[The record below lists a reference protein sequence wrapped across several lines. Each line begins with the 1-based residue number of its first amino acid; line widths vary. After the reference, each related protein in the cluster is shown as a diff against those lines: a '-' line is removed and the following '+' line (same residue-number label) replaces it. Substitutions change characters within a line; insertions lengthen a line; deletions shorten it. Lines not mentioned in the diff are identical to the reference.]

1 MNLSATFISRPI
13 ATALLMVAIVLLGII
28 GYELLPVAA
37 LPDVDSPT
45 IQVTAQLPGA
55 DPQTMASSVATQLE
69 RQFGQIPGLTQM
81 TSSSALG
88 YTQITLQFGRDR
100 TVDSAAQDVQAAI
113 NATAGQLPP
122 DLLNPPIYRKTNPAD
137 TPILLIALTSDTL
150 PLTKVSDYAN
160 SILAQKLSQ
169 MPGVGLVSIGGEQN
183 PAIRVQVNPAQ
194 LAAEGLDLET
204 VRTALANSTV
214 NQPKGTLYGGQQAFS
229 LLTNDQLTTA
239 SGFDN
244 YIVAY
249 RNGAPV
255 RVRDVGRAVVAPE
268 DKTLAG
274 WLGTHPAVLIQ
285 IQRQPGANV
294 IATVDQIKKALPQL
308 QASLPP
314 SIKVEIVSDRTQT
327 IRASVTDVK
336 FTLLLTIALVVGV
349 IFLFL
354 RKLWA
359 TVIPAVA
366 VPLSLIGTLAVIYV
380 LGYSLDNLSLMALT
394 IAVGFVVDDAIVMIE
409 NIVRHI
415 EGGASPMQ
423 AAVDGAG
430 EIGFTIMSISIS
442 LIAVFIPLFLMSGVV
457 GLLFR
462 EFAVTVAVAIVVS
475 VVVSLSL
482 TPMMCARLLTP
493 EERGGA
499 GRVSRAL
506 ERFFDGLVAVYDR
519 ALIVALRYR
528 GITLTAMILTICA
541 TVALYVVIPKGFF
554 PQQDTGMIV
563 GISEG
568 AQDISPQGMKDRQEA
583 VLDVVSRDPAVASAT
598 AYIGPGGST
607 VTENDGRMFIT
618 LKPHGQ
624 RRATADQI
632 IARLNRALQP
642 VQGIRLY
649 MQAAQDINVGARLSK
664 SQYQYT
670 LVDVDSDELN
680 HWAPILLEK
689 LRGLPQITDAASDQ
703 QSAGETLKVEIN
715 RDVASRLGVNPAVV
729 DSLLYDAFGQ
739 RHVAR
744 IYTTL
749 NQYYV
754 ILEVDPGYQLG
765 PNALSRIYA
774 RSSSGTMVPLSQLAS
789 VSRSVAPLAINHQG
803 QFPSVTLSFN
813 LTPKSTIG
821 GAVSAIR
828 QSVADLHMPPSIAT
842 SFQGNAQAFQNSL
855 SSTPIL
861 ILAALVA
868 VYIILGMLYEST
880 IHPLTIIST
889 LPSAGLGALL
899 TLMLFG
905 MPLDVI
911 GIVGIILLIGIVK
924 KNGIMLVDF
933 ALIGQRERGLSSE
946 DAIHEACRLRFRPIL
961 MTTLCALLGGVPLML
976 GTGTGS
982 EIRQPLGYAIV
993 GGLLV
998 SQLLTLFT
1006 TPVVYIYMDRL
1017 KDWLDGRSRSQ
1028 SSDMAATSATQ
1039 VSTES

>member
-1 MNLSATFISRPI
+1 MNLSAAFIRKPI

-366 VPLSLIGTLAVIYV
+366 VPLSLIGTLAAIYV

-394 IAVGFVVDDAIVMIE
+394 IAVGFVVDDAVVMIE
-409 NIVRHI
+409 NVVRHI
-415 EGGASPMQ
+415 EGGATPMQ
-423 AAVDGAG
+423 AAVEGAG

-475 VVVSLSL
+475 VIVSLSL

-493 EERGGA
+493 EDRGGA

-519 ALIVALRYR
+519 ALVVALRYR
-528 GITLTAMILTICA
+528 GITLTTMILTVGA

-624 RRATADQI
+624 RSASADQI

-703 QSAGETLKVEIN
+703 QSAGETLKVEID

-774 RSSSGTMVPLSQLAS
+774 QSSSGTMVPLSQFAAI
-789 VSRSVAPLAINHQG
+789 SRSIAPLAINHQG

-813 LTPKSTIG
+813 LAPNSTIG

-828 QSVADLHMPPSIAT
+828 RTVADLHLPPSIAT
-842 SFQGNAQAFQNSL
+842 SFQGNAQAFQSSL

-889 LPSAGLGALL
+889 LPAAGLGALL

-924 KNGIMLVDF
+924 KNGIMLIDF
-933 ALIGQRERGLSSE
+933 ALTGQRERGLSSE

-1017 KDWLDGRSRSQ
+1017 KDWLDGQRY
-1028 SSDMAATSATQ
+1028 AENAKA
-1039 VSTES
+1039 

>member
-1 MNLSATFISRPI
+1 MNLSAPFIHRPI

-37 LPDVDSPT
+37 LPEVDSPT

-55 DPQTMASSVATQLE
+55 DPQTVASSVATQLE
-69 RQFGQIPGLTQM
+69 RQFGQIPGLAQM

-88 YTQITLQFGRDR
+88 YTQITLQFSRDR
-100 TVDSAAQDVQAAI
+100 TIDSAAQDVQAAI
-113 NATAGQLPP
+113 NATSGQLPP
-122 DLLNPPIYRKTNPAD
+122 NLLNPPIYRKTNPAD
-137 TPILLIALTSDTL
+137 TPILLLALTSDTL
-150 PLTKVSDYAN
+150 PLTKVSDYAD
-160 SILAQKLSQ
+160 SILVQKLSQ
-169 MPGVGLVSIGGEQN
+169 MPGVGLVSLGGEQD
-183 PAIRVQVNPAQ
+183 PAIRIQVNPAQ
-194 LAAEGLDLET
+194 LAAAGLDLES

-214 NQPKGTLYGGQQAFS
+214 NQPKGTLYGGQHAFS

-239 SGFDN
+239 SGFDD
-244 YIVAY
+244 YILAY

-255 RVRDVGRAVVAPE
+255 RVRDVGRAIVAPE

-274 WLGTHPAVLIQ
+274 WLGTQRAVLIA

-294 IATVDQIKKALPQL
+294 IKTVDQIKKALPQL
-308 QASLPP
+308 EASLPP

-327 IRASVTDVK
+327 IRASVADIQ
-336 FTLLLTIALVVGV
+336 FTLLLTIALVVAV

-359 TVIPAVA
+359 TVIPAIS
-366 VPLSLIGTLAVIYV
+366 VPLSLVGTFAVMYA
-380 LGYSLDNLSLMALT
+380 LGFSLDNLSLMALT
-394 IAVGFVVDDAIVMIE
+394 IAVGFVVDDAVVMIE

-415 EGGASPMQ
+415 EAGSTPM
-423 AAVDGAG
+423 AAAIAG
-430 EIGFTIMSISIS
+430 SSEIGFTILSISIS
-442 LIAVFIPLFLMSGVV
+442 LVAVFIPLFLMSGVV

-462 EFAVTVAVAIVVS
+462 EFAVTVAVSIAVS
-475 VVVSLSL
+475 LVVSLTL
-482 TPMMCARLLTP
+482 TPMMCARLLAP
-493 EERGGA
+493 EDNHNP
-499 GRVSRAL
+499 GRVSQAL
-506 ERFFDGLVAVYDR
+506 ERFFDWMVAIYDR
-519 ALIVALRYR
+519 ALVVALRHR
-528 GITLTAMILTICA
+528 LATLLVMIA
-541 TVALYVVIPKGFF
+541 TVVLTLLLFVIIPKGFF

-568 AQDISPQGMKDRQEA
+568 AQDISPQAMMDRQEA
-583 VLDVVSRDPAVASAT
+583 VLGVVVKDPAVASAT

-618 LKPHGQ
+618 LKPQ
-624 RRATADQI
+624 RERSATADQVI
-632 IARLNRALQP
+632 TRLNRALQP
-642 VQGIRLY
+642 IQGIRLY

-664 SQYQYT
+664 TQYQYT
-670 LVDVDSDELN
+670 LVDVDSAELN
-680 HWAPILLEK
+680 HWAPLLLEK
-689 LRGLPQITDAASDQ
+689 MQGLPQLRDVASDQ
-703 QSAGETLKVEIN
+703 QGAGRTLNIEVN
-715 RDVASRLGVNPAVV
+715 REVASRLGVDPALV
-729 DSLLYDAFGQ
+729 DGILYDAFGQ

-754 ILEVDPGYQLG
+754 ILEVDPSFQLG

-774 RSSSGTMVPLSQLAS
+774 KSTNGSMVPLSQLAS
-789 VSRSVAPLAINHQG
+789 VSPAVAPLAVNHQG

-813 LTPKSTIG
+813 LAANSTIG
-821 GAVSAIR
+821 EAVAAVR
-828 QSVADLHMPPSIAT
+828 RAAADLHLPASIAA
-842 SFQGNAQAFQNSL
+842 SFQGNAQAFQSSL

-861 ILAALVA
+861 IVAALVA

-911 GIVGIILLIGIVK
+911 GIIGIILLIGIVK
-924 KNGIMLVDF
+924 KNGIMLIDF
-933 ALIGQRERGLSSE
+933 ALEAQRERGLSSE
-946 DAIHEACRLRFRPIL
+946 EAIHEACRLRFRPIL
-961 MTTLCALLGGVPLML
+961 MTTLCALLAGIPLMV

-998 SQLLTLFT
+998 SQVLTLFT
-1006 TPVVYIYMDRL
+1006 TPIVYIYMDRL
-1017 KDWLDGRSRSQ
+1017 SGWLSRRFHAQ
-1028 SSDMAATSATQ
+1028 PVIDET
-1039 VSTES
+1039 

>member
-1 MNLSATFISRPI
+1 MNLSAPFIHRPI

-37 LPDVDSPT
+37 LPEVDSPT

-55 DPQTMASSVATQLE
+55 DPQTVASSVATQLE
-69 RQFGQIPGLTQM
+69 RQFGQIPGLAQM

-88 YTQITLQFGRDR
+88 YTQITLQFSRDR
-100 TVDSAAQDVQAAI
+100 TIDSAAQDVQAAI
-113 NATAGQLPP
+113 NATSGQLPP
-122 DLLNPPIYRKTNPAD
+122 NLLNPPIYRKTNPAD
-137 TPILLIALTSDTL
+137 TPILLLALTSDTL
-150 PLTKVSDYAN
+150 PLTKVSDYAD
-160 SILAQKLSQ
+160 SILVQKLSQ
-169 MPGVGLVSIGGEQN
+169 MPGVGLVSLGGEQD
-183 PAIRVQVNPAQ
+183 PAIRIQVNPAQ
-194 LAAEGLDLET
+194 LAAAGLDLES

-214 NQPKGTLYGGQQAFS
+214 NQPKGTLYGGQHAFS

-239 SGFDN
+239 SGFDD
-244 YIVAY
+244 YILAY

-255 RVRDVGRAVVAPE
+255 RVRDVGRAIVAPE

-274 WLGTHPAVLIQ
+274 WLGTQRAVLIA

-294 IATVDQIKKALPQL
+294 IKTVDQIKKALPQL
-308 QASLPP
+308 EASLPP

-327 IRASVTDVK
+327 IRASVADIQ
-336 FTLLLTIALVVGV
+336 FTLLLTIALVVAV

-359 TVIPAVA
+359 TVIPAIS
-366 VPLSLIGTLAVIYV
+366 VPLSLVGTFAVMYA
-380 LGYSLDNLSLMALT
+380 LGFSLDNLSLMALT
-394 IAVGFVVDDAIVMIE
+394 IAVGFVVDDAVVMIE

-415 EGGASPMQ
+415 EAGSTPM
-423 AAVDGAG
+423 AAAIAG
-430 EIGFTIMSISIS
+430 SSEIGFTILSISIS
-442 LIAVFIPLFLMSGVV
+442 LVAVFIPLFLMSGVV

-462 EFAVTVAVAIVVS
+462 EFAVTVAVSIAVS
-475 VVVSLSL
+475 LVVSLTL
-482 TPMMCARLLTP
+482 TPMMCARLLAP
-493 EERGGA
+493 EDNHNP
-499 GRVSRAL
+499 GRVSQAL
-506 ERFFDGLVAVYDR
+506 ERFFDWMVAIYDR
-519 ALIVALRYR
+519 ALVVALRHR
-528 GITLTAMILTICA
+528 LATLLVMIA
-541 TVALYVVIPKGFF
+541 TVVLTLLLFVIIPKGFF

-568 AQDISPQGMKDRQEA
+568 AQDISPQAMMDRQEA
-583 VLDVVSRDPAVASAT
+583 VLGVVVKDPAVASAT

-618 LKPHGQ
+618 LKPQ
-624 RRATADQI
+624 RERSATADQVI
-632 IARLNRALQP
+632 TRLNRALQP
-642 VQGIRLY
+642 IQGIRLY
-649 MQAAQDINVGARLSK
+649 MQAAQDINVGTRLSK
-664 SQYQYT
+664 TQYQYT
-670 LVDVDSDELN
+670 LVDVDSAELN
-680 HWAPILLEK
+680 HWAPLLLEK
-689 LRGLPQITDAASDQ
+689 MQGLPQLRDVASDQ
-703 QSAGETLKVEIN
+703 QGAGRTLNIEVN
-715 RDVASRLGVNPAVV
+715 REVASRLGVDPALV
-729 DSLLYDAFGQ
+729 DGILYDAFGQ

-754 ILEVDPGYQLG
+754 ILEVDPSFQLG

-774 RSSSGTMVPLSQLAS
+774 KSTNGSMVPLSQLAS
-789 VSRSVAPLAINHQG
+789 VSPAVAPLAVNHQG

-813 LTPKSTIG
+813 LAANSTIG
-821 GAVSAIR
+821 EAVAAVR
-828 QSVADLHMPPSIAT
+828 RAAADLHLPASIAA
-842 SFQGNAQAFQNSL
+842 SFQGNAQAFQSSL

-861 ILAALVA
+861 IVAALVA

-911 GIVGIILLIGIVK
+911 GIIGIILLIGIVK
-924 KNGIMLVDF
+924 KNGIMLIDF
-933 ALIGQRERGLSSE
+933 ALEAQRERGLSSE
-946 DAIHEACRLRFRPIL
+946 EAIHEACRLRFRPIL
-961 MTTLCALLGGVPLML
+961 MTTLCALLAGIPLMV

-998 SQLLTLFT
+998 SQVLTLFT
-1006 TPVVYIYMDRL
+1006 TPIVYIYMDRL
-1017 KDWLDGRSRSQ
+1017 SGWLSRRFHAQ
-1028 SSDMAATSATQ
+1028 PVIDET
-1039 VSTES
+1039 

>member
-1 MNLSATFISRPI
+1 MNLSAAFIRKPI

-366 VPLSLIGTLAVIYV
+366 VPLSLIGTLAAIYV

-394 IAVGFVVDDAIVMIE
+394 IAVGFVVDDAVVMIE
-409 NIVRHI
+409 NVVRHI
-415 EGGASPMQ
+415 EGGATPMQ

-475 VVVSLSL
+475 VIVSLSL

-493 EERGGA
+493 EDRGGA

-519 ALIVALRYR
+519 ALVVALRYR
-528 GITLTAMILTICA
+528 GITLTTMILTVGA

-624 RRATADQI
+624 RTATADQI

-703 QSAGETLKVEIN
+703 QSAGETLKVEID

-774 RSSSGTMVPLSQLAS
+774 QSSSGTMVPLSQFAAI
-789 VSRSVAPLAINHQG
+789 SRAIAPLAINHQG

-813 LTPKSTIG
+813 LAPNSTIG

-828 QSVADLHMPPSIAT
+828 RTVADLHLPPSIAT
-842 SFQGNAQAFQNSL
+842 SFQGNAQAFQSSL

-889 LPSAGLGALL
+889 LPAAGLGALL

-924 KNGIMLVDF
+924 KNGIMLIDF
-933 ALIGQRERGLSSE
+933 ALTGQRERGLSSE

-1017 KDWLDGRSRSQ
+1017 KDWLEGQRY
-1028 SSDMAATSATQ
+1028 AENAKA
-1039 VSTES
+1039 

>member
-1 MNLSATFISRPI
+1 MNISAPFITKPV
-13 ATALLMVAIVLLGII
+13 ATALFMVAIVLLGGI
-28 GYELLPVAA
+28 GYRLLPVAA

-55 DPQTMASSVATQLE
+55 DPQTMASSVATPLE
-69 RQFGQIPGLTQM
+69 RQFGQIPGLSQM
-81 TSSSALG
+81 SSSSALG
-88 YTQITLQFGRDR
+88 YTQITLQFSRDR
-100 TVDSAAQDVQAAI
+100 TIDSAAQDVQAAI
-113 NATAGQLPP
+113 NATAGQLPAN
-122 DLLNPPIYRKTNPAD
+122 LLNPPIYRKINPAD
-137 TPILLIALTSDTL
+137 TPILLIALTSETL

-160 SILAQKLSQ
+160 SILVQKLSQ
-169 MPGVGLVSIGGEQN
+169 VPGVGLVSVGGEQN
-183 PAIRVQVNPAQ
+183 PAIRLQVNPAL
-194 LAAEGLDLET
+194 LAADGLDLES
-204 VRTALANSTV
+204 VRAALANSTV
-214 NQPKGTLYGGQQAFS
+214 NQPKGNLYGGQNAFS

-239 SGFDN
+239 AGFND
-244 YIVAY
+244 YILAY

-255 RVRDVGRAVVAPE
+255 RVRDVGNAVVAPE

-274 WLGTHPAVLIQ
+274 WLNTERAILIQ

-294 IATVDQIKKALPQL
+294 IATVEEIKKALPQL
-308 QASLPP
+308 QNSLPP
-314 SIKVEIVSDRTQT
+314 SVNVQIVSDRTQT
-327 IRASVTDVK
+327 IRASVADVQ
-336 FTLLLTIALVVGV
+336 FTLLLTIALVVSV

-354 RKLWA
+354 RRIWA
-359 TVIPAVA
+359 TIIPAAA
-366 VPLSLIGTLAVIYV
+366 VPLALVGTFAVMYV
-380 LGYSLDNLSLMALT
+380 LGFSLDNLSLMGLT
-394 IAVGFVVDDAIVMIE
+394 IAVGFVVDDAVVMIE
-409 NIVRHI
+409 NITRHI
-415 EGGASPMQ
+415 E
-423 AAVDGAG
+423 DGATPLEAAIKGSG
-430 EIGFTIMSISIS
+430 EIGFTIVSISIS
-442 LIAVFIPLFLMSGVV
+442 LIAVFIPLFLMSGIV

-462 EFAVTVAVAIVVS
+462 EFAITVAASIVVS
-475 VVVSLSL
+475 LIVSLSL
-482 TPMMCARLLTP
+482 TPMMSARLLTP
-493 EERGGA
+493 ADDAKA
-499 GRVSRAL
+499 GRVSKAL
-506 ERFFDGLVAVYDR
+506 ERFFNWLVLIYDR
-519 ALIVALRYR
+519 ALVLALRHR
-528 GITLTAMILTICA
+528 RVTLMVMISTVFLTLGLF
-541 TVALYVVIPKGFF
+541 VAIPKGFF

-568 AQDISPQGMKDRQEA
+568 AQNISPQGMMERQEA
-583 VLDVVSRDPAVASAT
+583 VLAIVSKDPAVASAT

-618 LKPHGQ
+618 LKPHSE
-624 RRATADQI
+624 RKATADQV

-642 VQGIRLY
+642 IQGITLY

-664 SQYQYT
+664 TQYQFT
-670 LVDVDSDELN
+670 LVDVDIDELN
-680 HWAPILLEK
+680 HWAPLLLQK
-689 LRGLPQITDAASDQ
+689 LQTLPSITNVASDQ
-703 QSAGETLKVEIN
+703 QSAGHTLMIDVN
-715 RDVASRLGVNPAVV
+715 RDAASRLGVDPAVV

-739 RHVAR
+739 RHIAR
-744 IYTTL
+744 IYTAL

-774 RSSSGTMVPLSQLAS
+774 RSTSGGMVPVNQFATVTS
-789 VSRSVAPLAINHQG
+789 SVAPIAINHQG

-813 LTPKSTIG
+813 LAPVSTIG
-821 GAVSAIR
+821 EALSAIR
-828 QSVADLHMPPSIAT
+828 KSVADLHLPPSITT
-842 SFQGNAQAFQNSL
+842 SFQGNAQAFQSSL

-905 MPLDVI
+905 MPLDII

-933 ALIGQRERGLSSE
+933 ALASERERGLKSD
-946 DAIHEACRLRFRPIL
+946 DAIHEACLLRFRPIL
-961 MTTLCALLGGVPLML
+961 MTTLCALLAGVPLMV

-998 SQLLTLFT
+998 SQVLTLFT

-1017 KDWLDGRSRSQ
+1017 STWLNRRRTTAVGG
-1028 SSDMAATSATQ
+1028 AATHRL
-1039 VSTES
+1039 

>member
-1 MNLSATFISRPI
+1 
-13 ATALLMVAIVLLGII
+13 VL
-28 GYELLPVAA
+28 
-37 LPDVDSPT
+37 
-45 IQVTAQLPGA
+45 
-55 DPQTMASSVATQLE
+55 
-69 RQFGQIPGLTQM
+69 
-81 TSSSALG
+81 
-88 YTQITLQFGRDR
+88 
-100 TVDSAAQDVQAAI
+100 
-113 NATAGQLPP
+113 
-122 DLLNPPIYRKTNPAD
+122 
-137 TPILLIALTSDTL
+137 
-150 PLTKVSDYAN
+150 
-160 SILAQKLSQ
+160 
-169 MPGVGLVSIGGEQN
+169 
-183 PAIRVQVNPAQ
+183 
-194 LAAEGLDLET
+194 
-204 VRTALANSTV
+204 
-214 NQPKGTLYGGQQAFS
+214 
-229 LLTNDQLTTA
+229 
-239 SGFDN
+239 
-244 YIVAY
+244 
-249 RNGAPV
+249 
-255 RVRDVGRAVVAPE
+255 
-268 DKTLAG
+268 
-274 WLGTHPAVLIQ
+274 
-285 IQRQPGANV
+285 
-294 IATVDQIKKALPQL
+294 
-308 QASLPP
+308 
-314 SIKVEIVSDRTQT
+314 
-327 IRASVTDVK
+327 
-336 FTLLLTIALVVGV
+336 
-349 IFLFL
+349 
-354 RKLWA
+354 
-359 TVIPAVA
+359 
-366 VPLSLIGTLAVIYV
+366 
-380 LGYSLDNLSLMALT
+380 
-394 IAVGFVVDDAIVMIE
+394 
-409 NIVRHI
+409 
-415 EGGASPMQ
+415 
-423 AAVDGAG
+423 
-430 EIGFTIMSISIS
+430 
-442 LIAVFIPLFLMSGVV
+442 
-457 GLLFR
+457 
-462 EFAVTVAVAIVVS
+462 
-475 VVVSLSL
+475 
-482 TPMMCARLLTP
+482 
-493 EERGGA
+493 
-499 GRVSRAL
+499 
-506 ERFFDGLVAVYDR
+506 
-519 ALIVALRYR
+519 
-528 GITLTAMILTICA
+528 
-541 TVALYVVIPKGFF
+541 IPKGFF

-568 AQDISPQGMKDRQEA
+568 AEDISPQGMKDRQEA

-624 RRATADQI
+624 RSATADQI

-680 HWAPILLEK
+680 HWAPTLLEK

-774 RSSSGTMVPLSQLAS
+774 QSSNGTMVPLSQFAAI
-789 VSRSVAPLAINHQG
+789 SRSVAPLAINHQG

-813 LTPKSTIG
+813 LAPNSTIG

-828 QSVADLHMPPSIAT
+828 RTAADLHLPPSVAT
-842 SFQGNAQAFQNSL
+842 SFQGNAQAFQSSL

-889 LPSAGLGALL
+889 LPAAGLGALL

-911 GIVGIILLIGIVK
+911 GIIGIILLIGIVK

-933 ALIGQRERGLSSE
+933 ALTGQRERGLSSE

-1017 KDWLDGRSRSQ
+1017 KDWLDRRSRSS
-1028 SSDMAATSATQ
+1028 SSDLAATSAAQ
-1039 VSTES
+1039 VTTES